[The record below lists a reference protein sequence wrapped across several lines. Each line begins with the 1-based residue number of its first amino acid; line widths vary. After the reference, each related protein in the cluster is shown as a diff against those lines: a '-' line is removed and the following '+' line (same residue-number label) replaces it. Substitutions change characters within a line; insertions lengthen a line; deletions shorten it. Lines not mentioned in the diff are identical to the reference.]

1 MTTDT
6 LLISQTDKVLT
17 LSFNRAEKKNSLTQ
31 SMYVSAIDAITQAKD
46 DPDVHVVLIRGEQ
59 NLFTA
64 GNDLDS
70 FNNRK
75 PDEKSLGIRLL
86 EVLHEFPKPIVAAVS
101 GVAIGIGA
109 TMLLHCDL
117 VYASPNTRFRLPF
130 INLGLVPEGGSSL
143 LLPLRIG
150 HQRAAKVL
158 MLGEFFDTA
167 DAINFGF
174 VSEEVVLD
182 QLYSKA
188 NETARVLSLLPQEAL
203 LTTKR
208 LMKQSLAEEVSSTIE
223 DEAQEFARM
232 LQTPESRQLR
242 SSTLKKDK

>member
-1 MTTDT
+1 
-6 LLISQTDKVLT
+6 
-17 LSFNRAEKKNSLTQ
+17 
-31 SMYVSAIDAITQAKD
+31 
-46 DPDVHVVLIRGEQ
+46 
-59 NLFTA
+59 
-64 GNDLDS
+64 
-70 FNNRK
+70 
-75 PDEKSLGIRLL
+75 
-86 EVLHEFPKPIVAAVS
+86 
-101 GVAIGIGA
+101 
-109 TMLLHCDL
+109 
-117 VYASPNTRFRLPF
+117 
-130 INLGLVPEGGSSL
+130 
-143 LLPLRIG
+143 
-150 HQRAAKVL
+150 
-158 MLGEFFDTA
+158 FDTA

-188 NETARVLSLLPQEAL
+188 NETARALSLLPQEAL